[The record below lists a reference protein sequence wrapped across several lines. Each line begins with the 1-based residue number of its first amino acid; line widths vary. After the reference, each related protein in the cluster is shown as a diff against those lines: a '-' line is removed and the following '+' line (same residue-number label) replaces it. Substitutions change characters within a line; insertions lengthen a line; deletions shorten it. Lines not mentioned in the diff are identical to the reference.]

1 MDEVYI
7 GVKSWW
13 SFLIR
18 GIIAIAFGIILLAWP
33 GSTVKV
39 LAYGV
44 GILALIDGAVETVW
58 ALALLFKKEQMGML
72 LARGLLG
79 IFIGLLLLTKT
90 GFALTFVVVLIA
102 IWAIASGLVEFM
114 AGLSMPPK
122 SGRGWIGAAGVLSVI
137 LGIVLLLLP
146 LETVYTVIVIF
157 SIFLI
162 VGGIVRIILSFYA
175 RKFQKELLES

>member
-33 GSTVKV
+33 GATVKV

-58 ALALLFKKEQMGML
+58 ALVLLFRKEQMGML

-79 IFIGLLLLTKT
+79 IFIGMLLLTKT
-90 GFALTFVVVLIA
+90 GFALAVIVVLIA
-102 IWAIASGLVEFM
+102 IWAIASGLVEFLG
-114 AGLSMPPK
+114 AFALPAE
-122 SGRGWIGAAGVLSVI
+122 SGRGWIGAAGLLSII

-146 LETVYTVIVIF
+146 LETVYTIIVIF

-162 VGGIVRIILSFYA
+162 AGGVVRIILAFYA
-175 RKFQKELLES
+175 RKFQKKLLES